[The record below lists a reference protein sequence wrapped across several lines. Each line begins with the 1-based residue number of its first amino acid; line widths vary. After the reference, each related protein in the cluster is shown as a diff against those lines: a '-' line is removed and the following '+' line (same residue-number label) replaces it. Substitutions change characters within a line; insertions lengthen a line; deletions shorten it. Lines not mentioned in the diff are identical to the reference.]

1 MVTIRGKGAAKI
13 KLRERVFPTLHK
25 IFKSLAVMKS
35 MSTTTALTVILQ
47 LPF

>member
-25 IFKSLAVMKS
+25 ILKSRAVMKN
-35 MSTTTALTVILQ
+35 MSTTALTVILQ